1 MLESQND
8 LKSVPSVF
16 CTDLCSVIICIS
28 NVWYSSP
35 VKSSM
40 LGKSLVVFWEGQRL
54 ARTLARKGLV
64 RRQAEERGGGQV
76 RRPARVCQASG
87 NTAR

>member
-1 MLESQND
+1 M
-8 LKSVPSVF
+8 PGA
-16 CTDLCSVIICIS
+16 
-28 NVWYSSP
+28 
-35 VKSSM
+35 

-87 NTAR
+87 NTARQMYEARQVKEPCKNPKEESKQTPRTFISSSPGREL